1 MLIIGHACSTQLG
14 LILTTGL
21 LISSPLAASWD
32 KSLAGVSA
40 WYIWYFPLDFK
51 RAFEYDFHSFLW
63 RECCFP
69 CTFCLSDHV
78 HAIVLINQRLFF
90 FLKCFWSC
98 AVSIFS
104 GSCTVLAHPCYLI
117 FILTAL
123 VVCLPQRYWRDAA
136 TAAHPSVCLSAAEN
150 EWVDTVSQTQ
160 TRRHTN
166 SICNPQLVQIECVQ
180 YMRGTHT
187 HTHRC
192 WRSGTYLVEQHFNLP
207 MHSFEPSNLSKQYLF
222 SKPLFN
228 LPHSVSQYLI
238 EAIYLSSNHGVSW
251 E

>member
-90 FLKCFWSC
+90 FFKVLLILRCKHFQWVLYSPRSSLLLDFHTDSTSSLFAPEILERCCDCC
-98 AVSIFS
+98 ASI
-104 GSCTVLAHPCYLI
+104 
-117 FILTAL
+117 
-123 VVCLPQRYWRDAA
+123 
-136 TAAHPSVCLSAAEN
+136 CLSVSCR
-150 EWVDTVSQTQ
+150 EWVGGYSFSN
-160 TRRHTN
+160 TN
-166 SICNPQLVQIECVQ
+166 
-180 YMRGTHT
+180 
-187 HTHRC
+187 
-192 WRSGTYLVEQHFNLP
+192 
-207 MHSFEPSNLSKQYLF
+207 K
-222 SKPLFN
+222 
-228 LPHSVSQYLI
+228 
-238 EAIYLSSNHGVSW
+238 EAHK
-251 E
+251 